1 MTSGVRAARADL
13 EAAAGVGP
21 DMRLP
26 TRSLKGS
33 IAAFLAPAA
42 VTLTLLLGA
51 RHTGDQQLQGS
62 IRIDASKPGARIP
75 ANLYGIFYEEISHA
89 GDGGLYAELVQ
100 NRGFEDANLPPACVR
115 ENGFVVPPRTPHFDT
130 GRPSTWRLRWD
141 VTNPHPAW
149 RLDATSGSEAA
160 IALTVDQPLNDASPH
175 SLEVAVSRIATGG
188 RVAVVN
194 DGYWGMAVTAGDDY
208 RLRFFARAEKTFRG
222 PITAIVEG
230 EDGSPIAT
238 RTFTEAP
245 GERWRVFEGTL
256 RATRTD
262 PRARLAL
269 SIGSTGRV
277 WLDFVSLFP
286 ARTFKNRPNGL
297 RPALAQTIAD
307 LRPGFIR
314 GPGGC
319 FAEGITIESR
329 PQWKRTLGPV
339 ETRSGTYSP
348 WGYWSTDGFGYH
360 EFLQFAEDIGADAL
374 WVANVG
380 VSCSFRSG
388 TFLPDEDVPALIED
402 TLDAIEYAIGPPSS
416 TWGAARARNGHP
428 APFPLKYL
436 EVGNEQQGARYGAR
450 VARFAQAIKARYPQI
465 KVVLSSWISGLDRAA
480 IAAAG
485 PIDIVDEHAYKPL
498 HWAVENFDSFARYAR
513 EDWDLYIGE
522 FATNAGVGRGNLLAA
537 LNDAAYMMSAEKNTD
552 LVKMVS
558 YAPLLEN
565 VNRRDW
571 EVNMIHFDS
580 SRHFA
585 RATYYAQQLFAQH
598 RPDVNLAT
606 TVQFDA
612 VPPRPIAGRIGVG
625 TWNTAAEFA
634 DVRVERDGRVV
645 YQSDFA
651 AGAGGWAPVTGRAQG
666 GRGTWSTVEG
676 AYRQSGEVV
685 AFSYAGDENWTDVTI
700 SLRARKL
707 SGAEGFLVFAG
718 TAEGRRVQW
727 NVGGWNNRQSA
738 IQAGDAIIGRP
749 VQGGVETGRWYD
761 LRVEVRDRTVR
772 GYLDGKLLNEE
783 TFPRIDTVLAIAGR
797 DERTGEVVLKV
808 VNTSAQAASMAIEI
822 AGAKPPAEGQ
832 ITVLTSAN
840 PTDEN
845 SFDQPGKITP
855 GTTKLSGLGR
865 TFTHVFAPYSLS
877 IIRLGTG

>member
-1 MTSGVRAARADL
+1 MSRLR
-13 EAAAGVGP
+13 
-21 DMRLP
+21 RLP
-26 TRSLKGS
+26 VLLAISAFSLVAMTFG
-33 IAAFLAPAA
+33 
-42 VTLTLLLGA
+42 
-51 RHTGDQQLQGS
+51 
-62 IRIDASKPGARIP
+62 PGAQQNAAERLRGTIAVDVAKTGPRIP
-75 ANLYGIFYEEISHA
+75 ANLYGIFYEEINHA

-100 NRGFEDANLPPACVR
+100 NRGFEDANLPPACVL

-141 VTNPHPAW
+141 ATNPHPAW
-149 RLDATSGSEAA
+149 RLDATAGSEAT
-160 IALTVDQPLNDASPH
+160 IALTADQPLNDASPH
-175 SLEVAVSRIATGG
+175 SLEIAVSRIATDG
-188 RVAVVN
+188 RVRVVN
-194 DGYWGMAVTAGDDY
+194 DGYWGMAVTGGDDY
-208 RLRFFARAEKTFRG
+208 RLRFFARSEDTFRG
-222 PITAIVEG
+222 PITASIEG
-230 EDGSPIAT
+230 EDGTAIVSRA
-238 RTFTEAP
+238 FTERP
-245 GERWRVFEGTL
+245 GARWRLYEATL
-256 RATRTD
+256 RPARTD
-262 PRARLAL
+262 ARARLVL
-269 SIGSTGRV
+269 QMGSPGRV

-297 RPALAQTIAD
+297 RPDLAQAVAD
-307 LRPGFIR
+307 LKPGFIR

-339 ETRSGTYSP
+339 ETRPGTYSP

-360 EFLQFAEDIGADAL
+360 EFLQFAEDVGADAL

-388 TFLPDEDVPALIED
+388 TFLPDEEVPALIAD

-428 APFPLKYL
+428 APFPLKYI
-436 EVGNEQQGARYGAR
+436 EIGNEQQGARYGAR
-450 VARFAQAIKARYPQI
+450 VARFAQAIKAKYPHI

-480 IAAAG
+480 ITAAG
-485 PIDIVDEHAYKPL
+485 AIDIVDEHAYKPV
-498 HWAVENFDSFARYAR
+498 HWAVENFDSFGKYAR
-513 EDWDLYIGE
+513 EGWDLYIGE

-537 LNDAAYMMSAEKNTD
+537 LNDAVYMMSAEKNTD

-565 VNRRDW
+565 VNHRDW

-580 SRHFA
+580 SRQFA
-585 RATYYAQQLFAQH
+585 RATYYAQQLFAGH
-598 RPDVNLAT
+598 RPDVNVAT
-606 TVQFDA
+606 TVRLDS
-612 VPPRPIAGRIGVG
+612 VPPRPITGRIGVG

-634 DVRVERDGRVV
+634 DIRVERGGRVV

-651 AGAGGWAPVTGRAQG
+651 TGAAGWAPVTGRGQG
-666 GRGTWSTVEG
+666 GRGTWGTVEG

-685 AFSYAGDENWTDVTI
+685 AFSYVGDVAWSDVTI
-700 SLRARKL
+700 SLRARKI
-707 SGAEGFLVFAG
+707 SGAEGFLVLAG
-718 TAEGRRVQW
+718 TVDGRRVQW

-772 GYLDGKLLNEE
+772 GYLDGKLLQEE
-783 TFPRIDTVLAIAGR
+783 TFPRVDTVLAIAGR
-797 DERTGEVVLKV
+797 DERTGDVVLKV
-808 VNTSAQAASMAIEI
+808 VNTSAQAASMAIEVSSTT
-822 AGAKPPAEGQ
+822 APATGE

-840 PTDEN
+840 PADEN
-845 SFDQPGKITP
+845 SFEEPGKIKP
-855 GTTKLSGLGR
+855 VTTKLSGVGR
-865 TFTHVFAPYSLS
+865 TFTYDFAPYSLS
-877 IIRLGTG
+877 IVKLR